1 MANTLRAK
9 IIRLA
14 HTNPEL
20 RGDLLPLLKKAAED
34 DDNPYGLYEGHE
46 QVTERIAEEIAS
58 TAVTVASAYKAIE
71 KLIAQNAKYGTT
83 DSDARDAIWGDWEDS
98 MKKAIRG
105 KT

>member
-1 MANTLRAK
+1 MADNLRTK

-14 HTNPEL
+14 HQNPEL
-20 RGDLLPLLKKAAED
+20 RPHLLSVLKEAAE

-46 QVTERIAEEIAS
+46 QVTERIADEIAS
-58 TAVTVASAYKAIE
+58 TAVTVASAYKSIE

-83 DSDARDAIWGDWEDS
+83 DSDSREAIWSDWEDS